1 MTETKTQKPQ
11 PAISVTKLSDHR
23 FLLTGIAPPHC
34 LNSHSEPASN
44 NSATEK
50 FVMLLGLQLTA
61 PSSKSNASIF
71 WIFVMNEYFARL

>member
-11 PAISVTKLSDHR
+11 PAISVTKLSDQR

-50 FVMLLGLQLTA
+50 FEKLLKLTKATYSPKLQ
-61 PSSKSNASIF
+61 I
-71 WIFVMNEYFARL
+71 